1 MSCREIREM
10 LLIAYD
16 SKIISEEE
24 FLVLW
29 ENYQSKNPEFPYSSY
44 ARFDLQNIDEA
55 ECLAEFRVQKQD
67 IPVLANV
74 LQLPINIH
82 CPQRT
87 ICDRIEGLC
96 MLLRF
101 SYPCRYSDMI
111 SRFGRPVPELCMITN
126 EVMNNIFDTHSHRIS
141 QWNHDILSPP
151 LLQEYAVAIHAKGAP
166 LENCFGFIDGT
177 VRPIAHPDQRQRIG
191 YNSHKRVHSLKFQSV
206 ALPNGLIEN
215 MYGPVGKLY
224 MYTVV
229 YLMKTYPRH
238 YLH

>member
-74 LQLPINIH
+74 LQLH
-82 CPQRT
+82 
-87 ICDRIEGLC
+87 
-96 MLLRF
+96 
-101 SYPCRYSDMI
+101 
-111 SRFGRPVPELCMITN
+111 
-126 EVMNNIFDTHSHRIS
+126 
-141 QWNHDILSPP
+141 
-151 LLQEYAVAIHAKGAP
+151 
-166 LENCFGFIDGT
+166 
-177 VRPIAHPDQRQRIG
+177 
-191 YNSHKRVHSLKFQSV
+191 
-206 ALPNGLIEN
+206 
-215 MYGPVGKLY
+215 
-224 MYTVV
+224 VV
-229 YLMKTYPRH
+229 
-238 YLH
+238 